1 MLTIEK
7 VFILKSVS
15 IFAHLAEER
24 LAEIASILAEVDFR
38 PDEPIITKGDVGDS
52 MYIIMHG
59 KVRIHDEGKN
69 LATLGDRDI
78 LGEIAILDHQ
88 PRLASATAVDD
99 VRALRLDRDAFY
111 ELMSDHIEMVTGVL
125 QVLCERLRKLTIA
138 YSGEV
143 DR

>member
-1 MLTIEK
+1 MR
-7 VFILKSVS
+7 V
-15 IFAHLAEER
+15 
-24 LAEIASILAEVDFR
+24 
-38 PDEPIITKGDVGDS
+38 
-52 MYIIMHG
+52 
-59 KVRIHDEGKN
+59 
-69 LATLGDRDI
+69 
-78 LGEIAILDHQ
+78 Q
-88 PRLASATAVDD
+88 PLDD